1 MPKKYDWVEREKSD
15 LQEETR
21 ILLMLAVLVLVA
33 LLLIF
38 LIKGLAPVP
47 KVTVSEYQEPSYA
60 AFQASASLPQQLG
73 I

>member
-1 MPKKYDWVEREKSD
+1 MSKKYDWVEREKSS

-21 ILLMLAVLVLVA
+21 ILLMLAVLVLMA

-47 KVTVSEYQEPSYA
+47 KVSVSEYQGPSYA
-60 AFQASASLPQQLG
+60 AFQASTSLPQQLVF
-73 I
+73 